1 MMTHS
6 ANRRWR
12 AFNLIELLVVIGLI
26 AILVALLLPAM
37 QSAREAARR
46 AICASNLRQIGL
58 AVAGYLDSHQALP
71 IGRMPLYDRRY
82 GTPCQTT
89 FVEKGPLVGILP
101 YLEQRPLYDGINQN
115 LSIFAFENTTLFVVK
130 VATYLCPSDPGSQA
144 FIVMPA
150 NKLVPISPDRPAGPW
165 QTAASNYAAS
175 FGSADVNAMPW
186 VSTNCRV
193 PEPLRAQANG
203 TFTDVYPI
211 RLEMISD
218 GLSHTMFF
226 AEKSIT
232 TFSVLDRMNPTARAN
247 SGWWFTGNLPDSLFT
262 AAYPPNVFRRV
273 SLYAAEAVTH
283 GASSLHPQ
291 GLQVLMGDGSV
302 RFVRET
308 IQSWPIEPVNG
319 KPTGA
324 VRNTIGAWENLP
336 APGLWQAIST
346 RAGGEVNSMD

>member
-130 VATYLCPSDPGSQA
+130 VATYLCPSDPSSFRSLPTGPLAPGKPQPQ
-144 FIVMPA
+144 IMP
-150 NKLVPISPDRPAGPW
+150 PA
-165 QTAASNYAAS
+165 
-175 FGSADVNAMPW
+175 
-186 VSTNCRV
+186 
-193 PEPLRAQANG
+193 
-203 TFTDVYPI
+203 
-211 RLEMISD
+211 
-218 GLSHTMFF
+218 
-226 AEKSIT
+226 
-232 TFSVLDRMNPTARAN
+232 
-247 SGWWFTGNLPDSLFT
+247 
-262 AAYPPNVFRRV
+262 
-273 SLYAAEAVTH
+273 
-283 GASSLHPQ
+283 
-291 GLQVLMGDGSV
+291 SV
-302 RFVRET
+302 R
-308 IQSWPIEPVNG
+308 
-319 KPTGA
+319 PTS
-324 VRNTIGAWENLP
+324 TLC
-336 APGLWQAIST
+336 PGFQQIAECLNHCGLRPTVHLQTFIPYGW
-346 RAGGEVNSMD
+346 R